1 VSGRHGYPERPV
13 RLVLSRAHTRMLIAS
28 SKNNAAA
35 APNRLERAAWEQIN
49 RALWRALD
57 KARAETAAEIKA
69 RRSA

>member
-1 VSGRHGYPERPV
+1 
-13 RLVLSRAHTRMLIAS
+13 MLIAS
-28 SKNNAAA
+28 SKKNAEA

-49 RALWRALD
+49 RVLWRALD